1 MQLDS
6 NHLYQDGGWV
16 NPVPLLDCDSTF
28 IFGYG
33 ARGIGKTYGLLS
45 ELRKRA
51 LDGLGKFIL
60 LRRQQT
66 QADFVGKQEF
76 SPFKPIDMDN
86 NFFTDVKK
94 LDKFTSAFYVDDY
107 IIGYIM
113 ALSTITNIRGFDASD
128 VEYMFYDEF
137 IPEKHARPIKNESDA
152 LWNAYETM
160 NRNRELFGRK
170 PMKLVGMSNAND
182 ISNEIFLSLGVVDK
196 IDRMKRKGQSIYINR
211 EKSLAI
217 IDYQNA
223 EISDKKRKT
232 ALYRLTE
239 GSDFQKMAIENEF
252 LNEFSSEYRSI
263 PLKECVPL
271 VQVGEICIYT
281 HKSIGKYYVS
291 LHTTGTPVG
300 IYGSGNTERQRFKN
314 AYFFLWQ
321 SYLTR
326 RIVFESRLAE
336 ILFRKYF
343 DT

>member
-6 NHLYQDGGWV
+6 NKLYQTGGWV

-51 LDGLGKFIL
+51 LDRGDKFIL

-86 NFFTDVKK
+86 GFFTEVHR
-94 LDKFTSAFYVDDY
+94 LDKFTSAFYVDDEC
-107 IIGYIM
+107 IGYVM

-128 VEYMFYDEF
+128 VKTMFYDEF

-160 NRNRELFGRK
+160 NRNRELFGK
-170 PMKLVGMSNAND
+170 PALKLIGMSNAND

-196 IDRMKRKGQSIYINR
+196 IDRMKRKGQNLYLNK

-217 IDYQNA
+217 IDYQGA
-223 EISDKKRKT
+223 VISDMKKQT
-232 ALYRLTE
+232 ALYKLTE
-239 GSDFQKMAIENEF
+239 GSDFEKMAIANEF
-252 LNEFSSEYRSI
+252 LNEFSSEYRSV
-263 PLKECVPL
+263 PLKECTPFVA
-271 VQVGEICIYT
+271 VGEVCIYT
-281 HKSIGKYYVS
+281 HKSNMFYYVS
-291 LHTTGTPVG
+291 MHTSGSPPV
-300 IYGSGNTERQRFKN
+300 YGSGDTERKRFQN
-314 AYFFLWQ
+314 ANFFLWQ
-321 SYLTR
+321 AYLTR
-326 RIVFESRLAE
+326 RVVFESRLAE